1 MMYQGESVKTE
12 RLIYT
17 PSSFARQSLFHLQEI
32 GELQALKPHTSKR
45 ENLTSLLFFY
55 VLMGTGTLIYE
66 DTSYLLSAGDCV
78 FIDCRHP
85 YLHTCGSKLWTL
97 KWVHFHGPSCN
108 GVYNKYK
115 ERGGLPAFH
124 TTHPDEYL
132 RLWSQLFHIAASQDH
147 VRDMRINEHLSSLL
161 TLLMI
166 ESWHPSRQ
174 KSGVKQ
180 GSVFAVENYLRENYK
195 KRIVLDELADQFFIN
210 KFYLSRSFKKQ
221 YGISLWSYL
230 LQLRITEA
238 KTQLRFTDKTIE
250 QIALDCGFD
259 ELNYF
264 SRTFR
269 KIEGISPSEYR
280 RKW

>member
-1 MMYQGESVKTE
+1 MYQGESVKTE

-32 GELQALKPHTSKR
+32 GELQALKPHTSRR
-45 ENLTSLLFFY
+45 EDLTSLLFFY
-55 VLMGTGTLIYE
+55 VVTGNGTLMY
-66 DTSYLLSAGDCV
+66 DNTSYALSAGDCV
-78 FIDCRHP
+78 FIDCRRP
-85 YLHTCGSKLWTL
+85 YLHTCGNGLWKL
-97 KWVHFHGPSCN
+97 KWIHFHGPSCDV
-108 GVYNKYK
+108 VYEKYK
-115 ERGGLPAFH
+115 ERGGLAAFH
-124 TTHPDEYL
+124 TEHPDEYL
-132 RLWSQLFHIAASQDH
+132 RLWTSLFAVASSNDH
-147 VRDMRINEHLSSLL
+147 VRDMRINEHLSALL

-174 KSGVKQ
+174 QSGIKQ
-180 GSVFAVENYLRENYK
+180 SSVTAVESYLRENYK

-221 YGISLWSYL
+221 YGISLWTYL

-250 QIALDCGFD
+250 QIALDCGFE

-264 SRTFR
+264 SRIFR

>member
-1 MMYQGESVKTE
+1 MYQGESVNTE

-32 GELQALKPHTSKR
+32 GVLQALKPHTSKR
-45 ENLTSLLFFY
+45 EDLTSLLFFC
-55 VLMGTGTLIYE
+55 VIAGNGTLIYE
-66 DTSYLLSAGDCV
+66 DTAYALSTGDCV

-85 YLHTCGSKLWTL
+85 YLHTCGNDLWTL
-97 KWVHFHGPSCN
+97 KWIHFHGPSCD
-108 GVYNKYK
+108 GVYEKYK
-115 ERGGLPAFH
+115 ERGGLATFH
-124 TTHPDEYL
+124 TEHPEKYL
-132 RLWSQLFHIAASQDH
+132 RLWTDLFAIAASNDH
-147 VRDMRINEHLSSLL
+147 VRDMRINEHLSALL
-161 TLLMI
+161 TQLMI

-180 GSVFAVENYLRENYK
+180 NSVTAVENYLRENYK
-195 KRIVLDELADQFFIN
+195 KRIVLEELADEFFIN
-210 KFYLSRSFKKQ
+210 KYYLSRSFKKQ
-221 YGISLWSYL
+221 YGISLWTYL

-238 KTQLRFTDKTIE
+238 KTQLRFTDKAIA
-250 QIALDCGFD
+250 QIALDCGFE

>member
-1 MMYQGESVKTE
+1 MYQGESVKTE

-32 GELQALKPHTSKR
+32 GELQAMKPHTSQR
-45 ENLTSLLFFY
+45 ENLTSLLFFC
-55 VLMGTGTLIYE
+55 VVEGNGTLIYD
-66 DTSYLLSAGDCV
+66 DTSYSLSAGDCV

-85 YLHTCGSKLWTL
+85 YLHTCGHHLWTL
-97 KWVHFHGPSCN
+97 KWIHFHGPSCN
-108 GVYNKYK
+108 DVYEKYK

-124 TTHPDEYL
+124 AAHPDEYL
-132 RLWSQLFHIAASQDH
+132 QLWATLFTIASSSDY
-147 VRDMRINEHLSSLL
+147 VRDMRINEHLSALL

-174 KSGVKQ
+174 KSAIKQ
-180 GSVFAVENYLRENYK
+180 SSVFAVENYLRENYK

-210 KFYLSRSFKKQ
+210 KYYLSRSFKKK
-221 YGISLWSYL
+221 YGLSLWTYL

-250 QIALDCGFD
+250 QIALDCGFE

-269 KIEGISPSEYR
+269 RIEGISPSEYR

>member
-1 MMYQGESVKTE
+1 MYQGESVKTE

-32 GELQALKPHTSKR
+32 GELQAIKPHTSKR
-45 ENLTSLLFFY
+45 ENLTSLLFFC
-55 VLMGTGTLIYE
+55 VVEGNGTLIYE
-66 DTSYLLSAGDCV
+66 DTSYSLSAGDCV

-85 YLHTCGSKLWTL
+85 YLHTCGQSLWTL
-97 KWVHFHGPSCN
+97 KWIHFHGPSCN
-108 GVYNKYK
+108 GVYEKYK
-115 ERGGLPAFH
+115 ERGGLPSFH
-124 TTHPDEYL
+124 AVHPDEYL
-132 RLWSQLFHIAASQDH
+132 QLWATLFTIASSSDY
-147 VRDMRINEHLSSLL
+147 VRDMRINEHLSALL

-174 KSGVKQ
+174 KSAVKQ
-180 GSVFAVENYLRENYK
+180 SSVFAVENYLRENYK

-210 KFYLSRSFKKQ
+210 KYYLSRSFKKK
-221 YGISLWSYL
+221 YGLSLWTYL

-250 QIALDCGFD
+250 QIALDCGFED
-259 ELNYF
+259 LNYF

-269 KIEGISPSEYR
+269 RIEGISPSEYR